1 MIITISRQYAAGGSE
16 IARLV
21 ARQLRWSVVDNQLI
35 DEVAARA
42 GLTRD
47 EVAEREERAPGFV
60 ERLARTLATSV
71 PEFVV
76 PDGSPLPDPTE
87 QHLVRIT
94 ERVVED
100 LAAAGRV
107 VMVGRAAA
115 EVLAKRPEALHVR
128 VVAPR
133 AVRIERAIERLGVD
147 PKQAEKVLDDTDQNR
162 ARYHRQ
168 HYNRDWLDPVNYH
181 LTLNTHAL
189 GFDGTAEV
197 IVARARAMWGGNKNR
212 E

>member
-16 IARLV
+16 IARRV
-21 ARQLRWSVVDNQLI
+21 ARRLGWSVVDNQLVE
-35 DEVAARA
+35 EVAIRA

-76 PDGSPLPDPTE
+76 PDGSPLPDLTE
-87 QHLVRIT
+87 ANLVRIT

-100 LAAAGRV
+100 LAAGRV

-115 EVLAKRPEALHVR
+115 AVLASRPEALHVR

-133 AVRIERAIERLGVD
+133 AVRIEHAIERLGVD
-147 PKQAEKVLDDTDQNR
+147 PKQAEKVLDETDQNR

-168 HYNRDWLDPVNYH
+168 YYSRDWLDPVNYH

-189 GFDGTAEV
+189 GFEGTVEV
-197 IVARARAMWGGNKNR
+197 IVARARAMWKA
-212 E
+212 

>member
-1 MIITISRQYAAGGSE
+1 MIITISRQFAAGGSE

-21 ARQLRWSVVDNQLI
+21 ARRLGWSVVDNQLV
-35 DEVAARA
+35 DEVAIRA

-76 PDGSPLPDPTE
+76 PDGSPLPDLTE
-87 QHLVRIT
+87 ANLVRIT

-115 EVLAKRPEALHVR
+115 AVLASRPEALHAR

-133 AVRIERAIERLGVD
+133 AVRIEHAIERLGLD
-147 PKQAEKVLDDTDQNR
+147 PKQAEKVLDETDQNR

-168 HYNRDWLDPVNYH
+168 YYGRDWLDPVNYH
-181 LTLNTHAL
+181 VTLNTHAL
-189 GFDGTAEV
+189 GFEGTVEV
-197 IVARARAMWGGNKNR
+197 IVARARAMWKT
-212 E
+212 